1 MKKRLLPIGLF
12 SLLIIGFTAFYLIQ
26 AMAGDERSGITQ
38 KGPGIL
44 SSADYLAK
52 IRNNQLT
59 GTLDPRD
66 VVTARKQNEDRT
78 YYKSGK
84 SFSDLN
90 WIEMGP
96 DNIGGRTRALIFDNR
111 DASSMTIY
119 AGGVNGGMFKSTSLG
134 SNWSKIN
141 QSNGTENLNV
151 TCMVQDAGGTIYV
164 GTGEGLNTELY
175 SGYSQLGYEGG
186 FVGQGIYKSDAS
198 DNFQLVP
205 GTKPVINGDTIEWAY
220 INKLAIDTHG
230 NRLFA
235 ATHTGLKYATLPG
248 LSDWQSVNKYLLD
261 STIISRTITSD
272 SIIVCDSFKIEG
284 GNYIIYGLGN
294 TDYEITQDDTTEV
307 NTLYSQYIPFENPGN
322 CYDVSIGSDGWI
334 ISSFMGFVYVS
345 ETGDPNKFIN
355 KSIYPNNPDDIRKD
369 IINYSTNIVIK
380 DKSGAIL
387 HDSTNIY
394 SKEFNWHT
402 NYITL
407 DATVQ
412 QILAQYPSSANV
424 GRVSYAIAPSNQS
437 IVYCMAAKSGNPKRN
452 SLFNVYLS
460 EDKGNSWRIIAP
472 GESDAL
478 NILGYRY
485 YAVAATDPTLYYRG
499 DYSNT
504 LTVFPDDP
512 YRILAGGVNLWEG
525 VKVQETGYYQWTEK
539 SIGTVINSDGS
550 AQIFNGIF
558 NPLYCHANHHSYVF
572 VPGYSNVFFATTD
585 GGIYGVGYSE
595 PYYVFEAMNKNFNV
609 TQYYSIDI
617 SNSIGEV
624 LGGTQ
629 NMGSLYISGTG
640 NTPNKGEDLWR
651 PANLDGKYPEGT
663 DGGFVAL
670 SNIRSKKDGEDEKL
684 PPSFYSKSPIPK
696 AEALVDRIRRSE
708 TLGYDWSINFF
719 SDIGTAPANTN
730 FLTPMVLWESY
741 NNTLSGDSI
750 YFVADKN
757 YSAGDSITVRSN
769 NFRHPFHS
777 VISADLIEGDTL
789 KVQDIISAKFFMA
802 TKDNVYMTMQ
812 ALRFDLNP
820 AWFKISDKSHA
831 GFMDNPSCI
840 AYSADANY
848 LFVGTYE
855 GQIYRISN
863 IAFAYNEDLADV
875 TSSNCI
881 IATSQLD
888 VYEGNTQVITSIAV
902 DPKNANKVLVT
913 LGNYGNSDYVYYST
927 NALANT
933 PEFNSVQ
940 GDPATTGLPTFPVYS
955 SLLEMQPENDMAMVG
970 TEEGI
975 WVSDNVAGG
984 VWYQAGGDIGKVP
997 VMDLKQQTVYK
1008 GQFVITIYDP
1018 ATGEPSYEYFPKI
1031 ENYGMIYAGTHGR
1044 GVFRNETYF
1053 TVGEE
1058 EHPIAGN
1065 SNSLNLNIF
1074 PNPASDHISVVFNLS
1089 EKSDIV
1095 LNVYDLS
1102 GRLVYSEAQND
1113 ANKGQQKLTIN
1124 TGSVTRGSY
1133 ILQLVAGKTTS
1144 SSRLIIVK

>member
-1 MKKRLLPIGLF
+1 MKKSLLPIALF
-12 SLLIIGFTAFYLIQ
+12 SLLIVGFTALYLIQ
-26 AMAGDERSGITQ
+26 AVAGDEHSGI
-38 KGPGIL
+38 KGKEPGIL
-44 SSADYLAK
+44 SSADYLSK
-52 IRNNQLT
+52 IRNNQQS
-59 GTLDPRD
+59 GILDPRD
-66 VVTARKQNEDRT
+66 VVAARQQMENRT
-78 YYKSGK
+78 FYKSGK
-84 SFSDLN
+84 SFNDLD

-111 DASSMTIY
+111 DATSMTLY

-134 SNWSKIN
+134 SNWTKIN
-141 QSNGTENLNV
+141 QANGSENLNV

-175 SGYSQLGYEGG
+175 SGYNQLGYEGG

-198 DNFQLVP
+198 DNFSLVP
-205 GTKPVINGDTIEWAY
+205 GTKPVISGDTIEWAY
-220 INKLAIDTHG
+220 INKLALDTYG

-248 LSDWQSVNKYLLD
+248 LNDWQSVNKYLLD

-272 SIIVCDSFKIEG
+272 SIIVCDSFKIEDG
-284 GNYIIYGLGN
+284 EYVIYGLSD
-294 TDYEITQDDTTEV
+294 TDYEFTDDTTEV
-307 NTLYSQYIPFENPGN
+307 NKIYSEYIPFEAPGN
-322 CYDVSIGSDGWI
+322 CYDVSISTEGWI
-334 ISSFMGFVYVS
+334 ISSFKGYVYVS
-345 ETGDPNKFIN
+345 ETGNPNQFVN
-355 KSIYPNNPDDIRKD
+355 KSIYPNNPDNVRKD
-369 IINYSTNIVIK
+369 QIDYSTNIVIK
-380 DKSGAIL
+380 NISGTIL

-394 SKEFNWHT
+394 TKEFDWHT
-402 NYITL
+402 NYVVLNETM
-407 DATVQ
+407 Q
-412 QILAQYPSSANV
+412 QALSQYPSSANV
-424 GRVSYAIAPSNQS
+424 GRVSFAIAPSNQN

-472 GESDAL
+472 GESEDL

-485 YAVAATDPTLYYRG
+485 YPVGVADPTLYYNG

-504 LTVFPDDP
+504 LSVYPNDP
-512 YRILAGGVNLWEG
+512 YKILAGGVNLWEG
-525 VKVQETGYYQWTEK
+525 TKVTATGFYQWTEK

-558 NPLYCHANHHSYVF
+558 NPLYCHGNHHSYVF
-572 VPGYSNVFFATTD
+572 VPGYPDVFFATTD
-585 GGIYGVGYSE
+585 GGIYGVVYSE
-595 PYYVFEAMNKNFNV
+595 PYYIFEALNKNYNV

-629 NMGSLYISGTG
+629 NMGTQYISGTG

-670 SNIRSKKDGEDEKL
+670 SNIRSVKDGEDEKM
-684 PPSFYSKSPIPK
+684 PPSFYSKSALPK
-696 AEALVDRIRRSE
+696 AEALIDRIRRSE

-719 SDIGTAPANTN
+719 SDFSTAPTNTN

-741 NNTLSGDSI
+741 NNIQSGDSVT
-750 YFVADKN
+750 FTADKN
-757 YSAGDSITVRSN
+757 YSAGDSITVRSI
-769 NFRHPFHS
+769 NFKHPFHS
-777 VISADLIEGDTL
+777 VLQADLIAGDSIR
-789 KVQDIISAKFFMA
+789 VQDIISAKFFLA

-831 GFMDNPSCI
+831 GFMDNPSCM

-855 GQIYRISN
+855 GKIFRISN
-863 IAFAYNEDLADV
+863 IAYAYNEDLADV
-875 TSSNCI
+875 TSANCI
-881 IATSQLD
+881 IATTQLD
-888 VYEGNTQVITSIAV
+888 IYEGNTQVITSIAV

-913 LGNYGNSDYVYYST
+913 LGNYGNSDYVFYST
-927 NALANT
+927 NALGNT
-933 PEFNSVQ
+933 PEFISVQ
-940 GDPATTGLPTFPVYS
+940 GDPASTGLPEFPVYS
-955 SLLEMQPENDMAMVG
+955 SLLEMQPETDIAMVG

-975 WVSDNVAGG
+975 WMSDNVANG
-984 VWYQAGGDIGKVP
+984 VWYRAGGDIGKVP

-1008 GQFVITIYDP
+1008 GLFVITTYDP
-1018 ATGEPSYEYFPKI
+1018 ATSEPIYEYFPGI

-1058 EHPIAGN
+1058 EHPVAGN

-1074 PNPASDHISVVFNLS
+1074 PNPASDHISIVFNLP
-1089 EKSDIV
+1089 EKTDV
-1095 LNVYDLS
+1095 MLFVYDLS
-1102 GRLVYSEAQND
+1102 GKLVYSEVQNEV
-1113 ANKGQQKLTIN
+1113 NIGQQKFALN
-1124 TGSVTRGSY
+1124 TSSFTRGSY